1 MARRVLNED
10 RCERCY
16 LRKEVCY
23 CAELPKIEL
32 KTRVA
37 ILMHWSEFKATTNTG
52 RWVNLIL
59 PNSEIRLRGQKSAP
73 MSLAGLWDKS
83 TQPLF
88 LYPSENSEVLS
99 PKHFEKPVT
108 LIVPDGK
115 WRQASKVWRR
125 EPELANVPCVRIPPG
140 PRSRYLLRRPP
151 QPHCL
156 STMEAIA
163 RALGVLESPE
173 AEHALIRVFDEMV
186 SRTFLTRSPDA
197 RAFREA
203 HLFGLSN

>member
-1 MARRVLNED
+1 MARRVLSED
-10 RCERCY
+10 RCDRCY

-23 CAELPKIEL
+23 CPHLPRIEL
-32 KTRVA
+32 RTRVA

-52 RWVNLIL
+52 RWVHLML
-59 PNSEIRLRGQKSAP
+59 PNSEIRLRGQKSSP
-73 MSLAGLWDKS
+73 MSLEGLWDD
-83 TQPLF
+83 TRQPLF
-88 LYPSENSEVLS
+88 LYPTEDSEVLTE
-99 PKHFEKPVT
+99 KHFEKPVT

-125 EPELANVPCVRIPPG
+125 EPELANVPCVRIAPG
-140 PRSRYLLRRPP
+140 QPSRYILRRPP

-163 RALGVLESPE
+163 RALGVLENRAIE
-173 AEHALIRVFDEMV
+173 GELLKVFDEMV
-186 SRTFLTRSPDA
+186 NRTFLTRSPDA

-203 HLFGLSN
+203 HLMRL